1 MSTEKNMVLH
11 PGVVVIFIA
20 VVVVVVVVMVV
31 VLLQLRL
38 CAVVAPQQIFII
50 FV

>member
-1 MSTEKNMVLH
+1 MVLH
-11 PGVVVIFIA
+11 PGGVVLFI

-38 CAVVAPQQIFII
+38 CAVVAPQQIFIV